1 MAITPQSKIFYRR
14 QIQHWSGT
22 VIAINICGAEM
33 EVAVE
38 VDMSSRMTLRKA
50 VVEILKQAGS
60 NSTVQ
65 SQISDK
71 TRDENEMRKSL

>member
-1 MAITPQSKIFYRR
+1 MSHFDGDNIPQIYYSRR
-14 QIQHWSGT
+14 EIPHRCGT
-22 VIAINICGAEM
+22 VIAANIYGAEM

-71 TRDENEMRKSL
+71 NEVKLK

>member
-1 MAITPQSKIFYRR
+1 
-14 QIQHWSGT
+14 
-22 VIAINICGAEM
+22 M

-50 VVEILKQAGS
+50 VIEIMKQAAS
-60 NSTVQ
+60 NSTVE

-71 TRDENEMRKSL
+71 RVLKIK

>member
-1 MAITPQSKIFYRR
+1 
-14 QIQHWSGT
+14 
-22 VIAINICGAEM
+22 M

-38 VDMSSRMTLRKA
+38 VDMSSRLTLRKA

-60 NSTVQ
+60 NSTVE

-71 TRDENEMRKSL
+71 RVVKSE

>member
-1 MAITPQSKIFYRR
+1 MALASAQSTDSRR
-14 QIQHWSGT
+14 QIQANDGT
-22 VIAINICGAEM
+22 VIAVFKCGAEM

-50 VVEILKQAGS
+50 VVEILKQAAS

-71 TRDENEMRKSL
+71 HVLKLK